1 MVARCVLYRWRDIR
15 NDSPLLGDVMSQG
28 ARTRVAIGSATPLKY
43 RTARTMHEA
52 FGEGATL
59 ERERSNAEK
68 LDAFIGRFCT
78 AIVVAAMLA
87 LVVNAAFGGI

>member
-1 MVARCVLYRWRDIR
+1 
-15 NDSPLLGDVMSQG
+15 MSQG
-28 ARTRVAIGSATPLKY
+28 ARTRVQIGSATPLKY

-59 ERERSNAEK
+59 ERERSNAER
-68 LDAFIGRFCT
+68 LDAFIGRFCFV
-78 AIVVAAMLA
+78 IVIAAMVA

>member
-1 MVARCVLYRWRDIR
+1 
-15 NDSPLLGDVMSQG
+15 MSQG
-28 ARTRVAIGSATPLKY
+28 LRTKVAIGSATPLKY

-59 ERERSNAEK
+59 ERERSTSERV
-68 LDAFIGRFCT
+68 DAVIGRFCFV
-78 AIVVAAMLA
+78 IVVAAILA